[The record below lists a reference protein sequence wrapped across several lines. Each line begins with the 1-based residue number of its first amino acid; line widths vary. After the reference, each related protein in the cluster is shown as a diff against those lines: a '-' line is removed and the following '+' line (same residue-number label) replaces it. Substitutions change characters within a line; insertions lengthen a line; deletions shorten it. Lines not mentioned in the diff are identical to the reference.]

1 MTKEAFGKL
10 TFAEQ
15 VQFKN
20 DNPTEYAALFPKA

>member
-20 DNPTEYAALFPKA
+20 DNPTEYAALFPKV